1 MHIDIMVC
9 SKDRPTELA
18 LLLQS
23 LRTQTHK
30 EWDLFIMDDGS
41 GLSYTNHHFISSMIN
56 RIKLEGHQVIY
67 WRNDIRYG
75 VTKLRQ
81 KVVDRILEEG
91 KGEAILRLDDDNILN
106 PDYIE
111 RLIKVLEKGFDI
123 ASGLVPHM
131 AIPFIKRETRF
142 VKPFIADITL
152 NEDGSIKNFGDDCG
166 CEYLEKEIIPSPH
179 FRSMALIRK
188 KVHEKIKYEDNLGF
202 CSFREEEFF
211 SFKAII
217 EGFKIGVDTGAI
229 GYHLQTPSGGERTPE
244 FQNNLGYNHNRLNEF
259 TKELFKTHGDFIN
272 KYKENFKGGPN
283 GEDIPKL

>member
-1 MHIDIMVC
+1 MFVDICIV
-9 SKDRPTELA
+9 SNDRPTEIA
-18 LLLQS
+18 MLLQS

-30 EWDLFIMDDGS
+30 EWDVYIMDDRS
-41 GLSYTNHHFISSMIN
+41 GVPYTNHHFLSSIIN
-56 RIKLEGHQVIY
+56 RIKLEGHRVIY

-81 KVVDRILEEG
+81 KVVDRIMEEG
-91 KGEAILRLDDDNILN
+91 RGESILRLDDDNLLN

-111 RLIKVLEKGFDI
+111 RLINVLDKGYDI
-123 ASGLVPHM
+123 ASGLVPSLS
-131 AIPFIKRETRF
+131 IPFIKRETRF
-142 VKPFIADITL
+142 VKPFIADIIL

-166 CEYLEKEIIPSPH
+166 CEYIEKEIIPSPH

-188 KVHEKIKYEDNLGF
+188 KVHEKVKYEDTLGF

-229 GYHLQTPSGGERTPE
+229 AYHLQTPSGGERTQE
-244 FQNNLGYNHNRLNEF
+244 FQSNLQYNHNRLNEF
-259 TKELFKTHGDFIN
+259 TKEMFKKHGNFIE
-272 KYKENFKGGPN
+272 KYKEQFK
-283 GEDIPKL
+283 